1 MLRIQPIR
9 TPQETQRL
17 LDSFDP
23 RTTTW
28 VVSDLKSKL
37 DLNRRL
43 LRGSGFVPGTSV
55 LRASEL
61 WKSLLTRTRA
71 DLQIVSRE
79 FVLTFIA
86 DRLSNLSFSQDD
98 SNDSDAFVWAQAPG
112 VAQTVFD
119 YMTQLMPV
127 LSHPSG
133 EEIMVDWFSR
143 NDASEARWGRWFK
156 LSVQVWQLMLNEGF
170 LAAPWVSGVLVNEGS
185 LSSVWSRPLVIDLG
199 ADLTQVEADLLLILG
214 DHLDVL
220 VLKPEPSW
228 RAEYAR
234 TLQAYDVLEAKVGI
248 GHEPALEPES
258 DTVRERAS
266 QVTGSVS
273 YRKYTTMIAEVKDA
287 TAQIREWLD
296 AGGIAAHEIAVV
308 APDIEPYWFALSNY
322 LEVEGI
328 PCQKDRVRRL
338 HSFPDLAQWLAHL
351 RLKTGGYDENDL
363 ELAMYAGTD
372 REKKLISYEKFRTLY
387 SAVYGR
393 EDLGRNKSVA
403 RAFETELQPNDSALR
418 DDFLIWS
425 LKQLP
430 SVVDLDR
437 VELGLKRVLAECP
450 ESLSLPVR
458 RWMAYLERVFS
469 RVEVRLKPGDPDGVS
484 CLRLSSAE
492 NSPAKRMILLGL
504 TESALKKTLATSI
517 LFSDLWSLGQ
527 EFGFHLASVDQAQ
540 LEFETRWLMEAKHRS
555 LILSVPETDFDGAA
569 QAPSWLW
576 IKGSRESGDGKSVT
590 VPAVTRWDEIQKGE
604 LAAVGAER
612 AWTEAAS
619 KRVASSMAQDFYEEK
634 LPPFGSPSFIESLS
648 PSKIEAYLECP
659 FIFAAKHIFKLADDS
674 ELDLE
679 VDPLR
684 RGSLMHAV
692 FEELT
697 MSEPMRFD
705 LSDDELGAVV
715 EKAREESKLELAD
728 SRLWA
733 SLKARHIDLGR
744 RFLEFEKRY
753 RAEFGEVRTIEREFG
768 VNGFLQPAT
777 GALSAEE
784 SPGAIKFSGRI
795 DRIDSDASNRLA
807 IFDYKSSNFGLKQFG
822 SWIKNNKVQLLLYS
836 LAIEKGLTA
845 LKNRPVFAA
854 LYYVARPLARE
865 TGFMIEGEEQGL
877 YEIKN
882 KRKRNRL
889 SLEQKDVF
897 FSEGEALIQKAVAGM
912 LAGDFAPN
920 PRDPKK
926 CKDCRWSSLCRTP
939 HLTS

>member
-9 TPQETQRL
+9 TPLEAQRL
-17 LDSFDP
+17 LESFDP

-43 LRGSGFVPGTSV
+43 LRESQFVPGTSV

-79 FVLTFIA
+79 FVLTLIA
-86 DRLSNLSFSQDD
+86 DRLASFELE
-98 SNDSDAFVWAQAPG
+98 WAHAPG
-112 VAQTVFD
+112 VPQTVFD

-133 EEIMVDWFSR
+133 EEMMVDWFSR
-143 NDASEARWGRWFK
+143 NDASEARWGRWFT
-156 LSVQVWQLMLNEGF
+156 LSVRVWQMMLTEGF

-199 ADLTQVEADLLLILG
+199 ADLTQVEADLLLVLG

-220 VLKPEPSW
+220 VLKPEPTW
-228 RAEYAR
+228 RAEYSR

-248 GHEPALEPES
+248 GHEPALTEI
-258 DTVRERAS
+258 RAPAKS
-266 QVTGSVS
+266 KNSSVS

-287 TAQIREWLD
+287 TALIRKWLD
-296 AGGIAAHEIAVV
+296 SESVLPSEIAIV
-308 APDIEPYWFALSNY
+308 APDIEAYWYALSNY
-322 LEVEGI
+322 LEVEGV
-328 PCQKDRVRRL
+328 PCQKDLVRRL
-338 HSFPDLAQWLAHL
+338 HSFPDLAQWLANL
-351 RLKTGGYDENDL
+351 RLKTGGYDESDL
-363 ELAMYAGTD
+363 ELAMYAGPD
-372 REKKLISYEKFRTLY
+372 VEKKLISYEKFKTLY

-393 EDLGRNKSVA
+393 EDLGRHKSVA
-403 RAFETELQPNDSALR
+403 HAYQIQLQPDDSALR
-418 DDFLIWS
+418 DEFLIWS

-430 SVVDLDR
+430 AVVDLDR
-437 VELGLKRVLAECP
+437 VELGLKRVLSECP

-458 RWMAYLERVFS
+458 RWMAYLEQVFS
-469 RVEVRLKPGDPDGVS
+469 RIEVRIAAGDPEGVQ

-527 EFGFHLASVDQAQ
+527 EFGFHLASDDQAQ
-540 LEFETRWLMEAKHRS
+540 LEFETRWLIEAGERD
-555 LILSVPETDFDGAA
+555 LVLSVPETDFDGAA

-576 IKGSRESGDGKSVT
+576 VKGSREKGEGDVVT
-590 VPAVTRWDEIQKGE
+590 VPSPTRWDEIQKGE
-604 LAAVGAER
+604 LASISKER
-612 AWTEAAS
+612 GWTSIETA
-619 KRVASSMAQDFYEEK
+619 RVETSMAQDFYEEK
-634 LPPFGSPSFIESLS
+634 LPAFAAGVVDSLS

-659 FIFAAKHIFKLADDS
+659 FIFAAKHMFKLADDS

-697 MSEPMRFD
+697 SVQPMKFD
-705 LSDDELGAVV
+705 LSDAELDAVV
-715 EKAREESKLELAD
+715 EKARVESKLELAD
-728 SRLWA
+728 PRLWGP
-733 SLKARHIDLGR
+733 LKARHIDLGR
-744 RFLEFEKRY
+744 RFLEFEKQY
-753 RAEFGEVRTIEREFG
+753 RSEFSDVRTVAREFSVEG
-768 VNGFLQPAT
+768 YLQPST
-777 GALSAEE
+777 GVLSPESSDGAL
-784 SPGAIKFSGRI
+784 KFSGRI
-795 DRIDSDASNRLA
+795 DRIDSDANDHLA
-807 IFDYKSSNFGLKQFG
+807 LFDYKSSNFGLKQFG

-836 LAIEKGLTA
+836 LAIENGLTA
-845 LKNRPVFAA
+845 LKARPVLAA

-865 TGFMIEGEEQGL
+865 TGFMIEGAEQGL

-882 KRKRNRL
+882 KRKKNRL
-889 SLEQKDVF
+889 ALDQKEAF
-897 FSEGEALIQKAVAGM
+897 FREGEALIQKAVAGM

-926 CKDCRWSSLCRTP
+926 CNDCRWSSLCRTP
-939 HLTS
+939 HLNS